1 MSEELIGEPA
11 AWPSDVILP
20 PGYVNVQV
28 RILCIQ
34 YAGIKE
40 ALISGDGHE
49 ADAFWIPLS
58 KIVILKCGEKMIAT
72 VPKELAARLR
82 HQ

>member
-1 MSEELIGEPA
+1 MSEELPGEPA
-11 AWPSDVILP
+11 AWPADVIVP
-20 PGYVNVQV
+20 PGYVSVEIK
-28 RILCIQ
+28 ILCIQ

-40 ALISGDGHE
+40 ALISGDSHE

-58 KIVILKCGEKMIAT
+58 KIVILKRGEKTIAT